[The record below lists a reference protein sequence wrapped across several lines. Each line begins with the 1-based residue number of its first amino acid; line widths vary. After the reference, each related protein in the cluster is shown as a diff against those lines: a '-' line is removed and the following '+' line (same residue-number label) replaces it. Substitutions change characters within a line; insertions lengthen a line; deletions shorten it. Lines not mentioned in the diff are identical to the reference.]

1 MFRLHKLFAL
11 LAVYGLLCQP
21 LFAGI
26 GNTARLIPQD
36 SITLLD
42 SGVEVDREIPAPD
55 GALMACKGQ
64 CYIESEGMQLMGADG
79 TVFAV
84 QENADLFSVMVREGS
99 IDFALN
105 ADAKPVEFKTPFDT
119 LTARPYA
126 VPAGD
131 ETVIRGN
138 VNVTGDKAV
147 LTLAQG
153 TLNITNSKGAVLL
166 HPGNALTLAQ
176 YSAGSSSEDS
186 SLSGEDMTG
195 VVVGAAALGIIGA
208 TIAALSSGGGGGGD
222 DDGEDVSPK

>member
-26 GNTARLIPQD
+26 GGAPRLIPQD

-42 SGVEVDREIPAPD
+42 SGVEVDQEIPAPA

-99 IDFALN
+99 VDFALK
-105 ADAKPVEFKTPFDT
+105 ADARPVEFKTPFDT
-119 LTARPYA
+119 LTASPYT
-126 VPAGD
+126 VPVGNEA
-131 ETVIRGN
+131 VIRGN
-138 VNVTGDKAV
+138 LSVTREKAV

-153 TLNITNSKGAVLL
+153 ALNVSSPNGEVLL
-166 HPGNALTLAQ
+166 HSGNAMTLAQ

-195 VVVGAAALGIIGA
+195 IVVGAAALGIIGVA
-208 TIAALSSGGGGGGD
+208 IAALSSGGGGGGD
-222 DDGEDVSPK
+222 DDSKDVSPK